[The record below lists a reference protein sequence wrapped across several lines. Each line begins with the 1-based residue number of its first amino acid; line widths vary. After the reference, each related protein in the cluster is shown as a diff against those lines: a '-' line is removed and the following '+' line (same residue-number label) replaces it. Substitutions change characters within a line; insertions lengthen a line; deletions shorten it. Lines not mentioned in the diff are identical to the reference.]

1 MARQAAYGA
10 WKAWAATYCHRLGN
24 GARTPGPA
32 SSFAG
37 MFGSL
42 LARFRQ
48 FRHHHRLRQK
58 MQRLSQADKAAL
70 ASQAPPDARR
80 VLVVRNDSIG
90 DYLLYRP

>member
-1 MARQAAYGA
+1 LAL
-10 WKAWAATYCHRLGN
+10 CS
-24 GARTPGPA
+24 PA
-32 SSFAG
+32 FVSFATTYG
-37 MFGSL
+37 
-42 LARFRQ
+42 
-48 FRHHHRLRQK
+48 LRQK